1 MAKNVK
7 KLRKSEKKNPSKV
20 IYDIFSSTIRGYSH
34 GNS

>member
-7 KLRKSEKKNPSKV
+7 KLRKSENPSKV

>member
-7 KLRKSEKKNPSKV
+7 KLRKSEKNPSKV